1 MPEPSFYLFILGQS
15 VVPIVLIL
23 FFFKREKSRADH
35 LFMAWMALSIFS
47 SGLFLWQRWQ
57 GPGVSHPSQTIRAD
71 QVLATLDIVF
81 LYFYCSHLLSRNY
94 KTRKVDFLTL
104 LPFGI
109 AVLLWI
115 SHLFWPGDLFKI
127 DSQYPSSTPIHLQFL
142 MNVLVLVSFVM
153 TVAFLFKAN
162 LAGLS
167 DRVSKRHLFYLKG
180 FLVSGALNH
189 VLIISLHFLAEDIL
203 KLFKNDLFFYSNAFM
218 VLTSIGHH
226 YFAYCQRSIFKV
238 PVADFATNTCE
249 DQGASQII
257 FNKIRK
263 CMEEDKPYLNSN
275 FSVSQLAMLVGENPN
290 YISKALSQ
298 YGKTN
303 FLAFVSQ
310 YRVREVKQIMT
321 DPAYQNYTL
330 VSIGLEAG
338 FNSKATFNRTFKKIE
353 GITPSA
359 YRDQLKDQPQAL
371 VSSQAPN
378 DS

>member
-1 MPEPSFYLFILGQS
+1 
-15 VVPIVLIL
+15 
-23 FFFKREKSRADH
+23 
-35 LFMAWMALSIFS
+35 
-47 SGLFLWQRWQ
+47 
-57 GPGVSHPSQTIRAD
+57 
-71 QVLATLDIVF
+71 
-81 LYFYCSHLLSRNY
+81 
-94 KTRKVDFLTL
+94 
-104 LPFGI
+104 
-109 AVLLWI
+109 
-115 SHLFWPGDLFKI
+115 
-127 DSQYPSSTPIHLQFL
+127 
-142 MNVLVLVSFVM
+142 
-153 TVAFLFKAN
+153 
-162 LAGLS
+162 
-167 DRVSKRHLFYLKG
+167 
-180 FLVSGALNH
+180 
-189 VLIISLHFLAEDIL
+189 
-203 KLFKNDLFFYSNAFM
+203 
-218 VLTSIGHH
+218 
-226 YFAYCQRSIFKV
+226 
-238 PVADFATNTCE
+238 
-249 DQGASQII
+249 
-257 FNKIRK
+257 
-263 CMEEDKPYLNSN
+263 MEEDKPYLNSN